1 MTGTNQPFA
10 GRRFL
15 TGPRVVAAMFAMGIC
30 ATGLLY
36 AYWTLHLMPFMP
48 LQEAIVTE
56 FPGSAPRVDGGR
68 RRLHKETPTVLRIVM
83 KSPIDPTATDA
94 NSIDAMNGLRKRIA
108 ELVEAKVDFPGMNFI
123 ELHVYKLLQE
133 KEIREKSWRLDLQPN
148 SDWAETDERGNSV
161 PVKSDSSTSTA
172 E

>member
-1 MTGTNQPFA
+1 MSGTDPSPVSP
-10 GRRFL
+10 RFL

-30 ATGLLY
+30 ATALLY

-68 RRLHKETPTVLRIVM
+68 KKLHKETPTVLRIVM
-83 KSPIDPTATDA
+83 KSQIDPTAADPESTDA
-94 NSIDAMNGLRKRIA
+94 LNTLRNRIA

-133 KEIREKSWRLDLQPN
+133 KEIREKSWRLDLQPG
-148 SDWAETDERGNSV
+148 SEWMEIDERGNSLR
-161 PVKSDSSTSTA
+161 
-172 E
+172 

>member
-1 MTGTNQPFA
+1 MSGTDHSSVSH
-10 GRRFL
+10 RFL

-68 RRLHKETPTVLRIVM
+68 KKLHKENPTVLRIVM
-83 KSPIDPTATDA
+83 KSQIDPTAADPESMEA
-94 NSIDAMNGLRKRIA
+94 LRILRERIA
-108 ELVEAKVDFPGMNFI
+108 ELVEAKVDFPGIDFL

-148 SDWAETDERGNSV
+148 RDWMEIDERGN
-161 PVKSDSSTSTA
+161 PRR
-172 E
+172 

>member
-1 MTGTNQPFA
+1 MSDTDHSSLRP
-10 GRRFL
+10 RFL
-15 TGPRVVAAMFAMGIC
+15 TGPRVVATMFAMGIC

-48 LQEAIVTE
+48 LQEAIVSE

-83 KSPIDPTATDA
+83 KSQIDPTATDA
-94 NSIDAMNGLRKRIA
+94 ESTETLKTLRNRIA
-108 ELVEAKVDFPGMNFI
+108 ELVEAKVDFPGMDFI

-133 KEIREKSWRLDLQPN
+133 KEIREKSWRLDLQPGN
-148 SDWAETDERGNSV
+148 EWTEVDERGN
-161 PVKSDSSTSTA
+161 PQK
-172 E
+172 